1 MNNVDSTLL
10 FLCFFF
16 SISSSS
22 HVHLAGAKQTASN
35 ITASSENPFTPKA
48 SLIRYWNNHINGDSP
63 KPLFF
68 ISKASPLTPV
78 DSTRFASL
86 ASNHSL
92 HTRHS
97 DFCSAAKLFCF
108 PELAAHSLE
117 KHGDDV
123 DFAAYSGKNFTN
135 YGSDRLSGA
144 DSFKNYSG
152 GDNIAVDSF
161 RRYSRNSAGHDEGF
175 TTYAGDVNVADQT
188 FTTYATGTTGGSG
201 EFTSYNTN
209 ANEPNGRFTSYSDKA
224 NGRSQTFTT
233 YSDNGNNGEQTFTSY
248 SKNGNGAPNEFSGYG
263 TGSNVV
269 KSGFTKYGENGNE
282 ANDSFTSYGGNGNVP
297 VNDFKGYGD
306 GGNGAVYGFKNYRDQ
321 SNIGVDS
328 FASYAKNSNNE
339 KVNFVNYG
347 KSFNLGSDNFTG
359 YGKGNVGGNVSFKTY
374 GQGPSFKEYT
384 KDGVV
389 FAHYTN
395 NNVSSSGKTVNK
407 WVEEG
412 KFFRESMLKEGTL
425 MQMPDIK
432 DKMPERT
439 FLPRS
444 IVSSIP
450 FSSSEIGEI
459 RRVFGAGENSSMSGI
474 ISSAVSECERPASH
488 GETKRCVG
496 SAEDMI
502 DFATS
507 VLGRGIVVRT
517 TESVVGSKKKIVIGK
532 VNGIN
537 GGDVTRA
544 VSCHQS
550 LYPYLLYYCHSV
562 PRVRV
567 YEADILEPESL
578 EKINH
583 GVAICHVDT
592 SAWSPSHGAFLAL
605 GSSPGRIEVC
615 HWIFENDMTWNI
627 VD

>member
-1 MNNVDSTLL
+1 MNNIETA
-10 FLCFFF
+10 FFF
-16 SISSSS
+16 FFFFSSS
-22 HVHLAGAKQTASN
+22 HVYFAGAKQTAGN
-35 ITASSENPFTPKA
+35 ITASENPFTPKA
-48 SLIRYWNNHINGDSP
+48 SLIRYWNNRINEDSP
-63 KPLFF
+63 KPYFF
-68 ISKASPLTPV
+68 LSKVSPLTAV
-78 DSTRFASL
+78 DSTRFTSL
-86 ASNHSL
+86 ASRHAL
-92 HTRHS
+92 HTRLS

-108 PELAAHSLE
+108 PELAAHSHE

-123 DFAAYSGKNFTN
+123 RFTVYSGKNFTN
-135 YGSDRLSGA
+135 YGSERLAGA

-152 GDNIAVDSF
+152 GENIAVDSF
-161 RRYSRNSAGHDEGF
+161 RRYSRDSAGHDDEF
-175 TTYAGDVNVADQT
+175 SNYAGEVNVDDQS
-188 FTTYATGTTGGSG
+188 FTTYATESTGGSG
-201 EFTSYNTN
+201 DFTNYHTN
-209 ANEPNGRFTSYSDKA
+209 ANQPNGRFTSYSDKA
-224 NGRSQTFTT
+224 NGRSQSFTT
-233 YSDNGNNGEQTFTSY
+233 YSENANAGAQTFTSY

-263 TGSNVV
+263 SGSNVV
-269 KSGFTKYGENGNE
+269 KSGFIGYGETANG
-282 ANDSFTSYGGNGNVP
+282 ANDIFTSYGGDGNIP
-297 VNDFKGYGD
+297 VNEFKKYGD
-306 GGNGAVYGFKNYRDQ
+306 GGNGAVYEFKNYRDQ
-321 SNIGVDS
+321 SNIGSDS
-328 FASYAKNSNNE
+328 FSSYSKNSNNE

-347 KSFNLGSDNFTG
+347 ESFNLGSDNFTG
-359 YGKGNVGGNVSFKTY
+359 YGQGNDGGNTSFKTY
-374 GQGPSFKEYT
+374 GQGPSFKAYT

-389 FAHYTN
+389 FARYF

-407 WVEEG
+407 WVEPG

-432 DKMPERT
+432 DKMPKRT
-439 FLPRS
+439 FLPRT
-444 IVSSIP
+444 IVSNLP
-450 FSSSEIGEI
+450 FSSSEISEI
-459 RRVFGAGENSSMSGI
+459 WRIFGAKENSSMAEI
-474 ISSAVSECERPASH
+474 ISSAISECERSPSH

-507 VLGRGIVVRT
+507 VLGRGVVVRT
-517 TESVVGSKKKIVIGK
+517 TENVEGSKKEIVIGK
-532 VNGIN
+532 VKGIN

-567 YEADILEPESL
+567 YETDLLEPESL

-592 SAWSPSHGAFLAL
+592 SAWSPTHGAFLAL
-605 GSSPGRIEVC
+605 GSGPGRIEVC

>member
-1 MNNVDSTLL
+1 
-10 FLCFFF
+10 
-16 SISSSS
+16 
-22 HVHLAGAKQTASN
+22 VHFAGAKQTAGN
-35 ITASSENPFTPKA
+35 ITPSENPFTPKA

-63 KPLFF
+63 KPSFF
-68 ISKASPLTPV
+68 LSKASPLTAV

-86 ASNHSL
+86 ASNHAL
-92 HTRHS
+92 NTHHS

-123 DFAAYSGKNFTN
+123 NFAAYSGKNFTN

-161 RRYSRNSAGHDEGF
+161 RRYSRNSAGHDDGF
-175 TTYAGDVNVADQT
+175 TNYAGEVNVADQS

-201 EFTSYNTN
+201 EFTNYNTD

-233 YSDNGNNGEQTFTSY
+233 YSENGNTGYQSFTSY

-269 KSGFTKYGENGNE
+269 NTGFTKYGESANG
-282 ANDSFTSYGGNGNVP
+282 ANDSFTSYGENGNVP
-297 VNDFKGYGD
+297 VNEFKGYGD

-328 FASYAKNSNNE
+328 FSSYAKNSNNE

-359 YGKGNVGGNVSFKTY
+359 YGQDNVGGNVSFKTY
-374 GQGPSFKEYT
+374 GQGQSFKVYT

-389 FAHYTN
+389 FARYS
-395 NNVSSSGKTVNK
+395 NNVSSNGKTVNK

-412 KFFRESMLKEGTL
+412 KFFREAMLKEGTL

-432 DKMPERT
+432 DKMPKRT
-439 FLPRS
+439 FLPRN
-444 IVSSIP
+444 IVKNLP
-450 FSSSEIGEI
+450 FSSSTIGEI
-459 RRVFGAGENSSMSGI
+459 WRVFGAGENSSMAGI

-507 VLGRGIVVRT
+507 VLGRGVVVRT
-517 TESVVGSKKKIVIGK
+517 TENVVGSKKKVVIGK

-567 YEADILEPESL
+567 YETDLLDPKSL

-583 GVAICHVDT
+583 GVAICHIDT

-605 GSSPGRIEVC
+605 GSGPGQIEVC

-627 VD
+627 ID